1 MEYRRSERSPRP
13 VASLAVS
20 IWPVSILL
28 ALAAPGAL
36 AADVGQGGGGGPEID
51 TEVLER
57 GAYSIR
63 LRGTVAA
70 PARELLAVLLDYG
83 AQCSAGCRYTV
94 PGISRAEILDRRGDA
109 GAENGLEL
117 LTWTFID
124 DVLDASYFSRIRVVS
139 EPSKTPRPAEPPAAE
154 AGGGNRAAGITVV
167 GITVVRFGT
176 PDAFEIERWSSAER
190 RHEPFFHQVSGSWT
204 LEEAG
209 SLGGTFTR
217 VEMVMEMR
225 SDRFLVN
232 LLPSRVLD
240 GSREHFAALF
250 GHLRDLERPIVE
262 SAPGQGSIRPPEQ
275 E

>member
-1 MEYRRSERSPRP
+1 MEYRSSERSPRP
-13 VASLAVS
+13 VTSLAVA
-20 IWPVSILL
+20 IWPISIFL
-28 ALAAPGAL
+28 ALAAPGPL
-36 AADVGQGGGGGPEID
+36 FADRGEEGIGGPEID

-63 LRGTVAA
+63 LRGMVAA

-94 PGISRAEILDRRGDA
+94 PGISSAQILDRRGEA
-109 GAENGLEL
+109 GTKDGLEM

-139 EPSKTPRPAEPPAAE
+139 EPAKIQRPAGQPAAG
-154 AGGGNRAAGITVV
+154 AGSGDGAAGV
-167 GITVVRFGT
+167 TVVRFGT
-176 PDAFEIERWSSAER
+176 PDASEIERWSSAER
-190 RHEPFFHQVSGSWT
+190 RHEPFFHHVSGSWT

-209 SLGGTFTR
+209 SREDSFTR

-232 LLPSRVLD
+232 LLPARVLD
-240 GSREHFAALF
+240 GSRDHFAALF
-250 GHLRDLERPIVE
+250 GHLRDLERPIVQ

-275 E
+275 Q